1 MKKLMFVPIAISLLL
16 CASAAA
22 QQNSRSGEVRPQKTE
37 TATTGK
43 RAVTLSGRISS
54 DGKTLVSED
63 QDQWVVVDPEA
74 LAGHQGHTV
83 TVKCQ
88 LSQDQTS
95 IHVLSVIGAA
105 ESNYKASQDAAFRK

>member
-1 MKKLMFVPIAISLLL
+1 MKKLTFVPIAISLLL
-16 CASAAA
+16 CVSAAA
-22 QQNSRSGEVRPQKTE
+22 QQNSRSGEVHLQKTE

-43 RAVTLSGRISS
+43 RVVTLSGRMGN

-63 QDQWVVVDPEA
+63 QDQWVVANPEA
-74 LAGHQGHTV
+74 LAGQQGHTV

-95 IHVLSVIGAA
+95 IHVLSVNGAA
-105 ESNYKASQDAAFRK
+105 ESNYKATQDAAFRK

>member
-1 MKKLMFVPIAISLLL
+1 MKKRMFVPIAISLLL

-22 QQNSRSGEVRPQKTE
+22 QQNSRSGEVYPQKTE

-43 RAVTLSGRISS
+43 RVVMISGRISN

-63 QDQWVVVDPEA
+63 QDQWVVSNPGA
-74 LAGHQGHTV
+74 LAAEKGHAV

-88 LSQDQTS
+88 LSPDQTS
-95 IHVLSVIGAA
+95 IHVLSVNLG
-105 ESNYKASQDAAFRK
+105 EYMTRQDAAFRK